1 MSQYNNIFISRE
13 DFLDYKTKGIPY
25 TGFVIGEGYAFVQ
38 YQDYYEDTD
47 GTVIDM
53 NDNILPYQI
62 CIPNIVQIQCID
74 TSKEMIKKSLRGLF
88 SKNGC
93 ARYVVCE
100 GDTLVYIAEMFDV
113 TVEELK
119 RWNDLSSEYSISTGQ
134 RLLIIDITE
143 RRIIDIPRQVYHGE
157 IKELR
162 GLAAFEMDINS
173 PSSNIL
179 GEGLRLFTK
188 FFYDGINAPVIWITG
203 HTLGGFSQTPQERA
217 QAFMDFAPTAFIGGA
232 LRILGPCS
240 KINSGLNGYNAYVK
254 SSMYKQNLYKPKGQ
268 GWQKEA
274 GKMFQQAK
282 QRFKMSEEGVSFI
295 DMIETF
301 NFWNDTS
308 EEHFNWYKTSTD
320 TLNNKNN
327 K

>member
-1 MSQYNNIFISRE
+1 MSQYNNIFISRD
-13 DFLDYKTKGIPY
+13 DFLDYKAKGIPY

-38 YQDYYEDTD
+38 YQNYYEDTE
-47 GTVIDM
+47 GTVMDI
-53 NDNILPYQI
+53 NDNIPSYQI

-88 SKNGC
+88 DKNGC

-100 GDTLVYIAEMFDV
+100 GDTLAYIAEMFDV

-143 RRIIDIPRQVYHGE
+143 RRIIDIPEQVYHGE
-157 IKELR
+157 IKELK

-188 FFYDGINAPVIWITG
+188 FFYDGVNAPVIWITG
-203 HTLGGFSQTPQERA
+203 HTLGGFYQTPQERT

-240 KINSGLNGYNAYVK
+240 QITSGLNGYNAYVK
-254 SSMYKQNLYKPKGQ
+254 SPMYKQNLYKPKGH

-282 QRFKMSEEGVSFI
+282 QRFKMSEEGKSFI
-295 DMIETF
+295 DMVETF

-308 EEHFNWYKTSTD
+308 EEHF
-320 TLNNKNN
+320 
-327 K
+327 

>member
-1 MSQYNNIFISRE
+1 
-13 DFLDYKTKGIPY
+13 
-25 TGFVIGEGYAFVQ
+25 
-38 YQDYYEDTD
+38 
-47 GTVIDM
+47 
-53 NDNILPYQI
+53 
-62 CIPNIVQIQCID
+62 
-74 TSKEMIKKSLRGLF
+74 
-88 SKNGC
+88 
-93 ARYVVCE
+93 
-100 GDTLVYIAEMFDV
+100 
-113 TVEELK
+113 
-119 RWNDLSSEYSISTGQ
+119 
-134 RLLIIDITE
+134 
-143 RRIIDIPRQVYHGE
+143 
-157 IKELR
+157 
-162 GLAAFEMDINS
+162 MDINS

-188 FFYDGINAPVIWITG
+188 FFYDGVNAPVIWITG

-254 SSMYKQNLYKPKGQ
+254 SLMYKQNLYKPKGQ

-301 NFWNDTS
+301 NFWNGTS

>member
-13 DFLDYKTKGIPY
+13 DFLDYKAKGIPY

-38 YQDYYEDTD
+38 YQNYYEDAD

-62 CIPNIVQIQCID
+62 CIPNIVQIQYID

-88 SKNGC
+88 DKNGC

-100 GDTLVYIAEMFDV
+100 GDTLAYIAEMFDV

-188 FFYDGINAPVIWITG
+188 FFYDGVNAPVIWITG

-254 SSMYKQNLYKPKGQ
+254 SPMYKQNLYKPKGQ

-295 DMIETF
+295 DMVETF

-308 EEHFNWYKTSTD
+308 EEHFNWYETSID

>member
-1 MSQYNNIFISRE
+1 MSQCNNIFISRE
-13 DFLDYKTKGIPY
+13 DFLDYKAKGILY

-38 YQDYYEDTD
+38 YQDCYEDKD
-47 GTVIDM
+47 GLAIDM
-53 NDNILPYQI
+53 KENIPSYLV

-88 SKNGC
+88 DKNGC
-93 ARYVVCE
+93 ARYIVSE
-100 GDTLVYIAEMFDV
+100 GDTLAYIAEMFDV
-113 TVEELK
+113 TIEELI
-119 RWNDLSSEYSISTGQ
+119 RWNDLSSECTISTGQ
-134 RLLIIDITE
+134 SLLIIDIME
-143 RRIIDIPRQVYHGE
+143 RRIIDIPKQVYHGE
-157 IKELR
+157 IKELK

-179 GEGLRLFTK
+179 GEGMRLFTK
-188 FFYDGINAPVIWITG
+188 LVYDGFNAPVIWITG

-217 QAFMDFAPTAFIGGA
+217 QAFMDFAPTAFLGGV

-240 KINSGLNGYNAYVK
+240 KIECGLNGYNAYDK
-254 SSMYKQNLYKPKGQ
+254 SQMYKQNLYKPKGH

-274 GKMFQQAK
+274 GKMFQEAK

-295 DMIETF
+295 DMIGEF
-301 NFWNDTS
+301 NFWNDAL
-308 EEHFNWYKTSTD
+308 EEHFNNID
-320 TLNNKNN
+320 TLNNKSN